1 MADVEFKLKF
11 DDSELLRGMQ
21 QVKTSNDEI
30 KKGIDDITK
39 STQEMGK
46 AGAEAAEKNEE
57 GLQKSI
63 ELGSEIKKGL
73 LDALQQYGLI
83 NAQQKKFIND
93 SLEGFKK
100 MKNPL
105 TSLKDSY
112 KNLGSAVGNFG
123 KSLTG
128 LSKGT
133 SNLVGVFRSAG
144 LAARA
149 FGLALV
155 STGVGAIVVALGL
168 LVTYLIKSGKAAEV
182 VSKVMRAI
190 GATVE
195 VVVERITK
203 LGEAVFKV
211 LKGDFKGAADT
222 AAQAVKGI
230 GDEITDTIKKA
241 EYLQIAIDNLE
252 KASRAWKLTSAEL
265 EAQIDDLMTIANDGS
280 KTYAERLQAITEAQ
294 KVSGQLNKGN
304 LKLLYE
310 ELAIVQE
317 NLEKSKDNKDL
328 LDQEAELT
336 LAIFNEERKGYKD
349 INNFKQEALKI
360 DQERL
365 KKLAEEEEKIRKLQ
379 EAYSKLTERAID
391 EAKKAN
397 LKLLSPT
404 QRLQAEFLDSV
415 EQIEI
420 ELNLL
425 KEIARQLGEDIPDSI
440 IQGFQTRKT
449 ATQEEYKKA
458 IQGLIEPSGT
468 INTTLEKAGKANA
481 DAIIDNFKKRL
492 IEQKR
497 QTDKLGE
504 DYYKNTIQRLEAN
517 FIDGFK
523 RIFNLEDSEEIQA
536 GLNFLKAAGT
546 EVFGSLVDIAAANFQ
561 RALSRIDAQINSSKE
576 NIQALNS
583 QLEEERKKQEQG
595 FANDVGLL
603 EKKLADEQR
612 ILVKAEND
620 KLALQ
625 KKQARQQLVIDSAL
639 QASQITLGIAK
650 LISSEAS
657 KGLIGIFTAASGIAL
672 LFSILAKSKA
682 QAASLQDIPKFR
694 EGTEYLTGKSHEQG
708 GVLIEAEGGERILS
722 KKLNAKLKMSNEQLV
737 NYALIGEKMIKG
749 FGAMANERKADLFRY
764 EQSNALYTANMIKD
778 SIYGAMNE
786 NSDRLIDYWKT
797 RPVVIPTPT
806 GTIAE
811 SYEGSTKV
819 RKKYRMI

>member
-11 DDSELLRGMQ
+11 DDSELLQGMQ
-21 QVKTSNDEI
+21 RVKTSNDEI
-30 KKGIDDITK
+30 KRGIDDITK

-100 MKNPL
+100 IKNPL

-128 LSKGT
+128 LAKGT

-317 NLEKSKDNKDL
+317 NLENNEKDKDL
-328 LDQEAELT
+328 LDQQAEII

-349 INNFKQEALKI
+349 INKLKEDGVKI
-360 DQERL
+360 NEDRIKKIEEEGKKVKELKDAYEKLIEKFNEQVQKAELDLITDPL
-365 KKLAEEEEKIRKLQ
+365 KKARKEMEIVLAEIDLMEATIRKSAMATGQALPEGFEAGIKSLRESASKEFRKLVKDSIPTEKENKDIAKQAFSALTGKDAEEEIAKGLQITITDTRTRLQKLVLNAQ
-379 EAYSKLTERAID
+379 ATLFDAFKKTFNLSSE
-391 EAKKAN
+391 EAKIA
-397 LKLLSPT
+397 LGFLEQYGQQTLS
-404 QRLQAEFLDSV
+404 
-415 EQIEI
+415 
-420 ELNLL
+420 
-425 KEIARQLGEDIPDSI
+425 SI
-440 IQGFQTRKT
+440 I
-449 ATQEEYKKA
+449 
-458 IQGLIEPSGT
+458 
-468 INTTLEKAGKANA
+468 
-481 DAIIDNFKKRL
+481 
-492 IEQKR
+492 
-497 QTDKLGE
+497 
-504 DYYKNTIQRLEAN
+504 
-517 FIDGFK
+517 
-523 RIFNLEDSEEIQA
+523 
-536 GLNFLKAAGT
+536 
-546 EVFGSLVDIAAANFQ
+546 DIAAVNFQ
-561 RALSRIDAQINSSKE
+561 RALGRIDAQINSSKE
-576 NIQALNS
+576 NIQTLNS
-583 QLEEERKKQEQG
+583 QLEEERRKQEQG
-595 FANDVGLL
+595 YANDVGLL
-603 EKKLADEQR
+603 EKKLQEEQR
-612 ILVKAEND
+612 ILTKAQNE

-625 KKQARQQLVIDSAL
+625 KKNARQQLIVDAAL
-639 QASQITLGIAK
+639 QASQTTLAVVN
-650 LISSEAS
+650 LIRSGAS
-657 KGLIGIFTAASGIAL
+657 NGLIGLFAAASGIAL
-672 LFSILAKSKA
+672 LFSLIAKSKA

>member
-1 MADVEFKLKF
+1 MSDIEFKLKF
-11 DDSELLRGMQ
+11 DDSELLQGMQ
-21 QVKTSNDEI
+21 NVKTSNAEI

-39 STQEMGK
+39 STEEMGK
-46 AGAEAAEKNEE
+46 AGAKAAEQNEE

-63 ELGSEIKKGL
+63 ELGSEVRKGL

-83 NAQQKKFIND
+83 SANQKKFIND

-105 TSLKDSY
+105 TALKDSY

-123 KSLTG
+123 KSLAG
-128 LSKGT
+128 LGKGT
-133 SNLVGVFRSAG
+133 SGVIGAFRAAG
-144 LAARA
+144 VAARA

-182 VSKVMRAI
+182 VGKVMRAI
-190 GATVE
+190 GATIEIIVN
-195 VVVERITK
+195 RISK

-211 LKGDFKGAADT
+211 LKGDFKGAAET
-222 AAQAVKGI
+222 ASSAVKGI
-230 GDEITDTIKKA
+230 GTEITDTIKKA
-241 EYLQIAIDNLE
+241 EYLEIAISNLE
-252 KASRAWKLTSAEL
+252 KASRAWMLTSAEL
-265 EAQIDDLMTIANDGS
+265 EAQIDDLMNIANDGS
-280 KTYAERLQAITEAQ
+280 KSYAERLKAINDAQ
-294 KVSGQLNKGN
+294 KVSQQLNKGN
-304 LKLLYE
+304 IELLNQ
-310 ELAIVQE
+310 ELANVQE
-317 NLEKSKDNKDL
+317 KLEKNKEDKDL
-328 LDQEAELT
+328 LDEEAKLQ

-349 INNFKQEALKI
+349 INKLKEDGVKI
-360 DQERL
+360 NEDRI
-365 KKLAEEEEKIRKLQ
+365 KKIQEEEKKVQQLKDAYEKLIEKFNEQ
-379 EAYSKLTERAID
+379 VQKAELSLITDPMQRA
-391 EAKKAN
+391 
-397 LKLLSPT
+397 
-404 QRLQAEFLDSV
+404 
-415 EQIEI
+415 
-420 ELNLL
+420 L
-425 KEIARQLGEDIPDSI
+425 KELEIAMAEIDLME
-440 IQGFQTRKT
+440 
-449 ATQEEYKKA
+449 ATIRA
-458 IQGLIEPSGT
+458 SAMA
-468 INTTLEKAGKANA
+468 AGKALPEG
-481 DAIIDNFKKRL
+481 F
-492 IEQKR
+492 E
-497 QTDKLGE
+497 E
-504 DYYKNTIQRLEAN
+504 
-517 FIDGFK
+517 GFK
-523 RIFNLEDSEEIQA
+523 TLRQDAAKEISELIKEQAKSLQVSPLPTYLEQQAKEARDRSNKIRATTQKETVNWLNKFQKEFNAEFNALFGLKGQEEVNQA
-536 GLNFLKAAGT
+536 LGFLQAAGQDT
-546 EVFGSLVDIAAANFQ
+546 FKSILDIAAANFQ
-561 RALSRIDAQINSSKE
+561 RALGRIDAQINSSKE
-576 NIQALNS
+576 NIQSLTS

-595 FANDVGLL
+595 YANDVGLL

-612 ILVKAEND
+612 VLVKAEND

-657 KGLIGIFTAASGIAL
+657 KGLIGLFAAASGIAL

-694 EGTEYLTGKSHEQG
+694 EGTEYLSGKSHEQG

-749 FGAMANERKADLFRY
+749 FGALANDRKADLFRY

>member
-128 LSKGT
+128 LAKGT

-317 NLEKSKDNKDL
+317 NLEKEQNNKDL
-328 LDQEAELT
+328 LDQEAELI

-349 INNFKQEALKI
+349 INKLKEDGVKI
-360 DQERL
+360 NQDRI
-365 KKLAEEEEKIRKLQ
+365 KKIEEEEKKVKELKDAYEKLIEKFNEQVQKAELSLITDPMEKAIKELEIAMVEIDLMEATIRKS
-379 EAYSKLTERAID
+379 AMAIGQALPEGFED
-391 EAKKAN
+391 GIKTLRQDAAKEVIELRKEQA
-397 LKLLSPT
+397 KLLQVSPLPTFIEQAAKEARERSNKIRAVT
-404 QRLQAEFLDSV
+404 QKETINWLNKFQKDFNAEFNALFG
-415 EQIEI
+415 
-420 ELNLL
+420 L
-425 KEIARQLGEDIPDSI
+425 KGQEEVDQALG
-440 IQGFQTRKT
+440 FLKT
-449 ATQEEYKKA
+449 AGQDT
-458 IQGLIEPSGT
+458 
-468 INTTLEKAGKANA
+468 
-481 DAIIDNFKKRL
+481 FKSIL
-492 IEQKR
+492 
-497 QTDKLGE
+497 
-504 DYYKNTIQRLEAN
+504 
-517 FIDGFK
+517 
-523 RIFNLEDSEEIQA
+523 
-536 GLNFLKAAGT
+536 
-546 EVFGSLVDIAAANFQ
+546 DIAAANFQ
-561 RALSRIDAQINSSKE
+561 RALGRIDAQINTSKE

-672 LFSILAKSKA
+672 LFSLIAKSKA